1 LRRGAVTG
9 ELASPPCS
17 AAPERLVTDQ
27 PSIVLASASA
37 TRAAMLRAAGL
48 APECCP
54 PGVDE
59 AEVKA
64 SLAAEGASAR
74 DVAETLAEMKALRVS
89 ARRPGA
95 VVIGADQVLEC
106 DGRLF
111 DKPTDRAAAAAQLRA
126 LRGRDHRLH
135 SAAVAAVNGAAVWR
149 AVGGAR
155 LWMRPFSDAFLEG
168 YLDSMGGRVTETVGG
183 YELEGLGA
191 QLFARVEGDHFTVL
205 GLPLLDVL
213 GFLRARGALPE

>member
-1 LRRGAVTG
+1 
-9 ELASPPCS
+9 
-17 AAPERLVTDQ
+17 VTD
-27 PSIVLASASA
+27 PAPVLVLASSSP

-48 APECCP
+48 AIETCA

-64 SLAAEGASAR
+64 SMAAEGAPPR

-95 VVIGADQVLEC
+95 LVLGADQTLDL

-111 DKPTDRAAAAAQLRA
+111 DKPADREAAAAQLA
-126 LRGRDHRLH
+126 ELRGRDHLLH
-135 SAAVAAVNGAAVWR
+135 SAAVVALNGVPIWR
-149 AVGGAR
+149 SVGRAR
-155 LWMRPFSDAFLEG
+155 LWMRPFSDAFLG
-168 YLDSMGGRVTETVGG
+168 AYLDAMGDRATCTVGG
-183 YELEGLGA
+183 YEIEGLGA

-205 GLPLLDVL
+205 GLPLFDVL
-213 GFLRARGALPE
+213 GLLRARGALPE

>member
-1 LRRGAVTG
+1 M
-9 ELASPPCS
+9 
-17 AAPERLVTDQ
+17 TDQ
-27 PSIVLASASA
+27 PPIVLASASP

-48 APECCP
+48 LVETCP
-54 PGVDE
+54 AGVDE

-64 SLAAEGASAR
+64 SLMAEGASAR
-74 DVAETLAEMKALRVS
+74 DVAETLAEMKALRIA

-95 VVIGADQVLEC
+95 LVIGADQVLDC

-111 DKPTDRAAAAAQLRA
+111 DKPADRAAAAAQLRA

-135 SAAVAAVNGAAVWR
+135 SAAVAALNGAAIWR
-149 AVGGAR
+149 VVGGAR

-168 YLDSMGGRVTETVGG
+168 YLDRMGDRVTGTVGA

-205 GLPLLDVL
+205 GLPLLDLL

>member
-1 LRRGAVTG
+1 
-9 ELASPPCS
+9 
-17 AAPERLVTDQ
+17 
-27 PSIVLASASA
+27 
-37 TRAAMLRAAGL
+37 MLRAAGV
-48 APECCP
+48 PVDTCP

-74 DVAETLAEMKALRVS
+74 DVAETLAEMKALRIS

-95 VVIGADQVLEC
+95 LVIGADQVLEC

-111 DKPTDRAAAAAQLRA
+111 DKPADRAAAAAQLRA

-135 SAAVAAVNGAAVWR
+135 SAAVAALNGAAIWR
-149 AVGGAR
+149 VVGGAR
-155 LWMRPFSDAFLEG
+155 MWMRPFSDAFLED
-168 YLDSMGGRVTETVGG
+168 YLNRMGDRVSGTVGA

-191 QLFARVEGDHFTVL
+191 QLFARLEGDHFTVL
-205 GLPLLDVL
+205 GLPLLDLL
-213 GFLRARGALPE
+213 GFLRARGWLAE